1 MAQRGHGT
9 QAQAGRSPGACTCYH
24 FPVSQG
30 NEVGGRR
37 KVRHQAAA
45 GSNMQK
51 PQDWSL
57 FEMKQDD
64 VTSHKAGPVP
74 PDFLKKLS
82 PECPGAVSSSPEGE
96 FSKCVP
102 FLLALVL
109 KKQK

>member
-1 MAQRGHGT
+1 M
-9 QAQAGRSPGACTCYH
+9 
-24 FPVSQG
+24 
-30 NEVGGRR
+30 GGRE
-37 KVRHQAAA
+37 KGETPGCCGFQHAEAA
-45 GSNMQK
+45 SNLPWK
-51 PQDWSL
+51 QDWSL

-82 PECPGAVSSSPEGE
+82 PERPGATSTSPEGE

-109 KKQK
+109 KGQK